1 MPVYARIAA
10 ANIETGL
17 ACQPI
22 LPGAGMEEDF
32 IALPRAEA
40 DTGHSAPPRAE
51 AGIPHSPP
59 PQPDDGIVLSVLG
72 PVGVRAGGA
81 WLAPRTPQQ
90 RLVLGLLAVRA
101 GQVVPVPELI
111 DGVWDDRPPGSARGS
126 LQALVTRLRQVL
138 APLREGRLE
147 RCGDGYRLRLGTGST
162 DLERFRSLA
171 RAGRAAGVGR
181 AAVEA
186 FDRALALWRGPAL
199 ADVPATASADAVRSA
214 LAQEHLAVVADRIAG
229 LLACGMEREAAAE
242 LSPLLA
248 LQPLSEQ
255 LAGMLMVARYRLG
268 QRADALSAFRDIR
281 GRLAS
286 ELGVEPGPELQ
297 RLHQRILAGDAELA
311 ASGGWPPAG
320 GTPAQDRT
328 SGAAAAHRVIPRQLP
343 PAPAHLA
350 GRAAEIGAL
359 NEIFTQPNPDGGP
372 AVCVISG
379 TAGVGKTAL
388 AVHWAHQVAARFPD
402 GQLHLDL
409 RGFGPSGRPVT
420 AARAL
425 HRLLQSLGIPSAR
438 LPHARDP
445 LAALY
450 RSLLAGQRIL
460 ILLDNVA
467 TAEQVRPLLPGSP
480 GCLVLVT
487 SRSALSGLVA
497 AEGARLL
504 TVDVLPAAGARELL
518 VSRLGSE
525 RVRADPG
532 AAAELARLCAGLPL
546 ALAIAAA
553 RAAARPGQPLQPLVT
568 ELRSEGGLLDA
579 LRTPDAGSSV
589 REVLSWSCR
598 QLSRSAARMFLLL
611 ATHPGP
617 DISAAAAA
625 SLAGVPLRQARR
637 QLAELTGANLV
648 SEPAP
653 GRFAFHDLLRAY
665 SSELARAND
674 SADHSEAMRRVLDHY
689 LVTANMATQLLYP
702 ARDPLSLPEPS
713 PGTAPERPASRAQA
727 RAWFAAEH
735 QVLLAAAAQAAT
747 GGFDAHAWQL
757 AASLLEHLDRQGHW
771 HDLTATQQAALAAA
785 ERAGDRYGQ
794 AHARHGLGVACLRLG
809 RCDDA
814 RAHLERAITLF
825 RQAGDQA
832 QLARSQIFL
841 GTALGEQGRYAEA
854 RRQTGQALALYQ
866 NIGHLAGQAHAL
878 SNLGWHSVQL
888 TNYQAAL
895 DFCQQALGLH
905 RQTDNLLGQAH
916 TWDYLGYLRD
926 HLGQHADAIAC
937 YRRAL
942 RLLTEVGDRS
952 EEAGVLT
959 RLGDAHRA
967 TGDRIAARD
976 AWRRALA
983 VLTDLHHPDAGRVV
997 SRLNGLALAPG

>member
-1 MPVYARIAA
+1 
-10 ANIETGL
+10 
-17 ACQPI
+17 
-22 LPGAGMEEDF
+22 MEDDG
-32 IALPRAEA
+32 I
-40 DTGHSAPPRAE
+40 APPGAE
-51 AGIPHSPP
+51 AGTTYGTLPP
-59 PQPDDGIVLSVLG
+59 AEDDIVLSVLG

-81 WLAPRTPQQ
+81 WRAPRTPQQ

-101 GQVVPVPELI
+101 GQIVPVPELI

-126 LQALVTRLRQVL
+126 LQSLVTRLRQVL

-147 RCGDGYRLRLGTGST
+147 RCGDGYRLRLGAGST
-162 DLERFRSLA
+162 DLERFRALA

-214 LAQEHLAVVADRIAG
+214 LAQEHFAVISDRIAG

-242 LSPLLA
+242 LPPLLA

-255 LAGMLMVARYRLG
+255 LAGMLMVSRYRLG
-268 QRADALSAFRDIR
+268 QRADALHVFRDIR

-311 ASGGWPPAG
+311 ASDGWPPADG
-320 GTPAQDRT
+320 APAQADT
-328 SGAAAAHRVIPRQLP
+328 ATAAAARRVIPRQLP
-343 PAPAHLA
+343 AAPAHLA

-359 NEIFTQPNPDGGP
+359 NEMLAQPGPDGRP
-372 AVCVISG
+372 AVWVISG

-388 AVHWAHQVAARFPD
+388 AVHWAHRVANKFPD
-402 GQLHLDL
+402 GQLYLDL

-420 AARAL
+420 AGRAL
-425 HRLLQSLGIPSAR
+425 YHLLQSLGIPSAR

-450 RSLLAGQRIL
+450 RTVLAGQRVL

-467 TAEQVRPLLPGSP
+467 TAEQVRPLLPASP
-480 GCLVLVT
+480 GCAVLVT
-487 SRSALSGLVA
+487 SRSTLSGLVA

-504 TVDVLPAAGARELL
+504 TIDVLAAAGARELL
-518 VSRLGSE
+518 VGRLGAE
-525 RVRADPG
+525 RVRADAA

-553 RAAARPGQPLQPLVT
+553 RAAARPGLPLRRLVT
-568 ELRSEGGLLDA
+568 ECRSEDGLLDA
-579 LRTPDAGSSV
+579 LRTPDEASSV
-589 REVLSWSCR
+589 REVLSWSRR
-598 QLSRSAARMFLLL
+598 QLSPRAARMFVLL

-625 SLAGVPLRQARR
+625 SLACLALPQARR
-637 QLAELTGANLV
+637 TLAELTGAHLAA
-648 SEPAP
+648 ETAP

-665 SSELARAND
+665 AGELALA
-674 SADHSEAMRRVLDHY
+674 SGTADGSGATRRVLDHY
-689 LVTANMATQLLYP
+689 LVTANTAAHLLYP
-702 ARDPLSLPEPS
+702 ARDPLALPEPS
-713 PGTAPERPASRAQA
+713 PGTAPERPRGRAQA
-727 RAWFAAEH
+727 QAWFAAEH
-735 QVLLAAAAQAAT
+735 QVLLAVASQAAT
-747 GGFDAHAWQL
+747 AGFDAHAWQL
-757 AASLLEHLDRQGHW
+757 AASLLEYLDRQGHW
-771 HDLTATQQAALAAA
+771 HDLAITQQAALAAA
-785 ERAGDRYGQ
+785 ERAGDSGGQ
-794 AHARHGLGVACLRLG
+794 AHARHGLAVACLRLG
-809 RCDDA
+809 RRDA
-814 RAHLERAITLF
+814 ARGHLERAISLF
-825 RQAGDQA
+825 QQAGDKA
-832 QLARSQIFL
+832 RLARSQIFL
-841 GTALGEQGRYAEA
+841 GTTLGQQGHHAQA
-854 RRQTGQALALYQ
+854 RRQTGAALRLYQ
-866 NIGHLAGQAHAL
+866 DLGHLAGQAHAL
-878 SNLGWHSVQL
+878 TNLGWHSVVL
-888 TNYQAAL
+888 ADYQAGL

-905 RQTDNLLGQAH
+905 RQIDNLLGQAH
-916 TWDYLGYLRD
+916 TWDHLGYLRD
-926 HLGQHADAIAC
+926 QLGEHAEAIAC

-942 RLLTEVGDRS
+942 YLLTEVGDRS
-952 EEAGVLT
+952 EEAAVLT

-967 TGDRIAARD
+967 AGDRLAARD

-997 SRLNGLALAPG
+997 SRLSGLALAAG